1 METQD
6 LSLAVMGS
14 LLTFHKVK
22 HVWEMWGM
30 CIVGQK
36 YISSV
41 ALDVIGSVKASRR
54 AGRAG
59 SPSILSQC
67 CPFLASLL

>member
-1 METQD
+1 
-6 LSLAVMGS
+6 
-14 LLTFHKVK
+14 
-22 HVWEMWGM
+22 M
-30 CIVGQK
+30 CVVGQK
-36 YISSV
+36 YLSSV

-59 SPSILSQC
+59 SLSILSQC